1 MGKKNAASRRD
12 HMGLRLEIL
21 DELLGSIK
29 RRNYED
35 LLDAL
40 NEKLVEHG
48 DKEVS
53 LRTLQYDISDLINKK
68 DAPIHRPDKKDDK
81 VYYTEKFTLKDI
93 PLDHDDISILKN
105 AVAILRKATNIRLTK
120 EVDEIISRL
129 ENRIHT
135 NVPESSS
142 MISFE
147 EHTEAKGKE
156 YFEELFT
163 AIKEKCTVKLNYQPF
178 GKEEREWLIHPYMLK
193 EYRNRWFLIA
203 RIGNNNSL
211 SNIRLDS
218 IKGKIKN
225 SKEPFLENDL
235 FDPETYFNNVI
246 GVTIPREQEP
256 LDILIKVDASSADY
270 IRTKPIHKSQII
282 KRENKDGSIQVELKL
297 FNSYELKSTLMSY
310 GPALE
315 VMKPVVLRDE
325 MKELFNK
332 GAAIYK

>member
-1 MGKKNAASRRD
+1 
-12 HMGLRLEIL
+12 MGLRLEIL

-93 PLDHDDISILKN
+93 PLDQDDISVLKN
-105 AVAILRKATNIRLTK
+105 AVNILRKATNIRLTK

-142 MISFE
+142 MIAFE

-156 YFEELFT
+156 YFEELFS
-163 AIKEKCTVKLNYQPF
+163 AIKEKCPVKINYQPF
-178 GKEEREWLIHPYMLK
+178 GKEERELVVHPYMLK
-193 EYRNRWFLIA
+193 EYRNRWFLIG
-203 RIGNNNSL
+203 RVGNYKNV
-211 SNIRLDS
+211 SNLALDR

-225 SKEPFLENDL
+225 CAEPFIDNDL
-235 FDPETYFNNVI
+235 FDPEHYFKNLI
-246 GVTIPREQEP
+246 GVTLPSDQEAP
-256 LDILIKVDASSADY
+256 SSIIIRVAPASAEY
-270 IRTKPIHKSQII
+270 VRTKPLHKSQEILKKYKNGGLQI
-282 KRENKDGSIQVELKL
+282 RLNVYINFELISYLLSYGVGIEIQEPVELRERLAGLVHELAQSYKQKPANKL
-297 FNSYELKSTLMSY
+297 QA
-310 GPALE
+310 G
-315 VMKPVVLRDE
+315 
-325 MKELFNK
+325 
-332 GAAIYK
+332 

>member
-1 MGKKNAASRRD
+1 
-12 HMGLRLEIL
+12 MGLRLEIL

-93 PLDHDDISILKN
+93 PLDQDDISILKN

-163 AIKEKCTVKLNYQPF
+163 AIREKCTVKLNYQPF
-178 GKEEREWLIHPYMLK
+178 GKEEREWLLHPYMLR
-193 EYRNRWFLIA
+193 EYRNRWFLIC
-203 RIGNNNSL
+203 RIGNYNSL

-246 GVTIPREQEP
+246 GVTIPKEQEP

-282 KRENKDGSIQVELKL
+282 KKENKDGSIQVELKL
-297 FNSYELKSTLMSY
+297 FNNYELKSTLMSY

-315 VMKPVVLRDE
+315 VIKPIELRDE
-325 MKELFNK
+325 IKELFK
-332 GAAIYK
+332 IGAAIYK